1 MADPVQPQ
9 QDLLGR
15 WLAHVDSRT
24 DPAPAPEP
32 TTQPTTQATPVAPR
46 HRGEPVPETPEAP
59 EGASLRE
66 AVAAAVLRSLE
77 PTQAQ
82 HADVPGTGPDTDSG
96 LGTGTGTD
104 SGQATADTRPAP
116 PGTTPVAVRA
126 DHVFTPRRATR
137 RVLTAVT
144 LAAAVLTALALRA
157 ALAEPDSARVGL
169 AVIAAVTT
177 LVLWVVRASATPARL
192 RVQLGQLE
200 VVRGHRRD
208 VVDLAS
214 DYTDVEVQG
223 RPGHRGWRVVFP
235 RREGDPVVV
244 DASVVDPEEFMR
256 VLRAYRPEPGADA
269 TPASSQ

>member
-15 WLAHVDSRT
+15 WLAHVDSHT
-24 DPAPAPEP
+24 DPAPAPE
-32 TTQPTTQATPVAPR
+32 PTTQATPVAPR

-82 HADVPGTGPDTDSG
+82 HADVPVTDTD
-96 LGTGTGTD
+96 T
-104 SGQATADTRPAP
+104 GQATADTRPAP

-126 DHVFTPRRATR
+126 DHVFTPRRATQ
-137 RVLTAVT
+137 RVLTAVV

-157 ALAEPDSARVGL
+157 TLAEPDSARVGL

-177 LVLWVVRASATPARL
+177 VVLWVVRASATPARL

-256 VLRAYRPEPGADA
+256 VLRAYRPEPGAGA
-269 TPASSQ
+269 SPASSQ